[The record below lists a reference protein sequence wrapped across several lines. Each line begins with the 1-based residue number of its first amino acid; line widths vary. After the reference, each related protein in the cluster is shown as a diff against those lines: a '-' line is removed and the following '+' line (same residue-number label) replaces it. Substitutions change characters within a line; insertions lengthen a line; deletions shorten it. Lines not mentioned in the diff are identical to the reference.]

1 MKLYT
6 WWRSQAAFRVRITLN
21 LKRINAEYVF
31 VDLAKAEQKDATY
44 RAVNPEMVLPT
55 LIDDSGA
62 RLHQSLAIIEYLEEE
77 YPEHPVL
84 PTDARARA
92 FVRGIAH
99 TIVADA
105 HPFVVPRVRNYLKG
119 ELAMGREAE
128 TAWLRHWTDTAT
140 AVVETR
146 LADQLFTGL
155 FCYGD
160 KPTIADIC
168 LVPHVT
174 SAIMLYD
181 CDLTPFPLVN
191 RIYRSCMELP
201 EFANAHPNQQPDA
214 QPL

>member
-31 VDLAKAEQKDATY
+31 VDLTKAEQKDATY

-84 PTDARARA
+84 PTDTRARA

-119 ELAMGREAE
+119 KSRELDKIEELCRALSIVDALKGS
-128 TAWLRHWTDTAT
+128 DI
-140 AVVETR
+140 
-146 LADQLFTGL
+146 GL
-155 FCYGD
+155 LQCTLG
-160 KPTIADIC
+160 
-168 LVPHVT
+168 
-174 SAIMLYD
+174 
-181 CDLTPFPLVN
+181 
-191 RIYRSCMELP
+191 
-201 EFANAHPNQQPDA
+201 
-214 QPL
+214 